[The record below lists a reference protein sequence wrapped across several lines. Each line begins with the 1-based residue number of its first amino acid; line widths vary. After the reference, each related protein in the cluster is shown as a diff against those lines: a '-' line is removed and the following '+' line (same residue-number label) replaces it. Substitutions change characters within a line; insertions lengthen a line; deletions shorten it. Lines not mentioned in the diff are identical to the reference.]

1 MNSMARKMFLEQH
14 TISCLLRRMIGAA
27 VVLLAGFTQTAGAD
41 EIKILASN
49 AVREAY
55 TELLPVFEK
64 ATGHHVLVEWGGTP
78 DIVRRAAAGEAVD
91 VVVIPARRV
100 DELVARGNAVERTD
114 VARSSIGVAAKASSL
129 RPVVTTTDDL
139 RRTLLTVRTIVL
151 SSGPSGE
158 YMRALFERLGVSG
171 DIKEK
176 ILQLAPGLSV
186 GDAIAEG
193 RGDLG
198 FTQISE
204 LLAIKGIAYLGPLP
218 ADVQSVTVFS
228 AGLLAP
234 RASSRAARALIR
246 FLADPDATLAL
257 RKHGLEP
264 S

>member
-1 MNSMARKMFLEQH
+1 M
-14 TISCLLRRMIGAA
+14 
-27 VVLLAGFTQTAGAD
+27 VLLACFAQTAGAD
-41 EIKILASN
+41 EIKMLASN

-55 TELLPVFEK
+55 TELVPVFEN
-64 ATGHHVLVEWGGTP
+64 ATGLHVLVEWGGTP
-78 DIVRRAAAGEAVD
+78 DIVRRAMAGEALD

-100 DELVARGNAVERTD
+100 DALIAHGKAVERTD
-114 VARSSIGVAAKASSL
+114 LARSFIGVAAKAGSP
-129 RPVVTTTDDL
+129 RPLVATTDDL
-139 RRTLLTVRTIVL
+139 RRALLTARTIVL
-151 SSGPSGE
+151 SSGPSGA

-171 DIKEK
+171 DINEK
-176 ILQLAPGLSV
+176 VLQLAPGLSV
-186 GDAIAEG
+186 GEAIAEG

-234 RASSRAARALIR
+234 SASSGAARALIR
-246 FLADPDATLAL
+246 YLAGPDATIVL

-264 S
+264 G

>member
-1 MNSMARKMFLEQH
+1 MV
-14 TISCLLRRMIGAA
+14 GAA
-27 VVLLAGFTQTAGAD
+27 AVLLAGFTQTAAAD
-41 EIKILASN
+41 EIKMLASN

-64 ATGHHVLVEWGGTP
+64 ATGHHVLVEWGGTS
-78 DIVRRAAAGEAVD
+78 DIVRRAMTGEAVD
-91 VVVIPARRV
+91 VVVVPAKRV
-100 DELVARGNAVERTD
+100 DALVAHGNAVERTD
-114 VARSSIGVAAKASSL
+114 LARSFIGIAAKPGS
-129 RPVVTTTDDL
+129 RPPVVATTDDL
-139 RRTLLTVRTIVL
+139 RRALLAVRTIVL

-171 DIKEK
+171 DIKDK
-176 ILQLAPGLSV
+176 IVQLAPGLSV
-186 GDAIAEG
+186 GEAIAQG

-234 RASSRAARALIR
+234 RASSGAARTLIR
-246 FLADPDATLAL
+246 FLAGPDAASVL
-257 RKHGLEP
+257 RKRGLEP
-264 S
+264 VGE